1 MDILITIALIYFAYR
16 GYSWYSSMQE
26 QIKGSAPREV
36 EDEEIV
42 INPQPGPGSED
53 DFIDYE
59 EIK

>member
-16 GYSWYSSMQE
+16 GYNWYTSMQE
-26 QIKGSAPREV
+26 QLKGSVPREV

-42 INPQPGPGSED
+42 VNPSPGPGSED

-59 EIK
+59 EVK

>member
-1 MDILITIALIYFAYR
+1 MDILITIALIYLAYR
-16 GYSWYSSMQE
+16 GYSWYASLQE
-26 QIKGSAPREV
+26 QIKGSTPREV

-42 INPQPGPGSED
+42 INPNPQPGSED